1 MQKTQTPLV
10 PKTIMQASQALGAR
24 SITSVDLTHACLA
37 AMNQSAAD
45 LNAMTHILAEHAIQT
60 AKRFDDELDKG
71 HCRSPLHGM
80 PIVVKDNID
89 VAWAPTTIG
98 SAACLDRIAANNAQ
112 IIQRLESA
120 GAIILAKTNMN
131 EFAAGMCGR
140 NVHFGDVHNPWG
152 TNRSAGGSSSGTGA
166 AVAAGLCMG
175 GIGTDTGGSVR
186 IPAAWCGLVGLRPT
200 QGLLPN
206 AGLFPRAPSLDTAGP
221 MARSVWDTA
230 ILLDALTGYSAEGM
244 EGQSYAATLNS
255 GLAGFKLGHDRTF
268 WDRDIAAE
276 VSQAMDSSLPQ
287 FENLGASVA
296 PVEVPALRSELDH
309 SEIGRN
315 VLLYEFGLEMERF
328 EQSNTDLKARIGP
341 IVQRELKNYTGV
353 SRDDYERLAAAR
365 DPFTTSLRQVFTQV
379 DALIMPAMPTTALSL
394 DCDDAAFMQ
403 GRRFMLPF
411 SFAGLPSLVFP
422 IGIGGDGLPIAVQ
435 IVGDFYQ
442 EAKLLQIAAAYEA
455 ATPLPQAPK
464 VYHCSDG

>member
-1 MQKTQTPLV
+1 MQNTQTPLV
-10 PKTIMQASQALGAR
+10 PKTIMQAAQALGAQ
-24 SITSVDLTHACLA
+24 SITSVELTQTCLA
-37 AMNQSAAD
+37 AMDQSAAD
-45 LNAMTHILAEHAIQT
+45 LNAMTYILAEHAIQT
-60 AKRFDDELDKG
+60 AKRFDAERDRG
-71 HCRSPLHGM
+71 HCRGPLHGM

-89 VAWAPTTIG
+89 VAGAPTTIG
-98 SAACLDRIAANNAQ
+98 SAACLDRIAADDAQ

-152 TNRSAGGSSSGTGA
+152 MNRSAGGSSSGTGA
-166 AVAAGLCMG
+166 AVAASLCMG

-206 AGLFPRAPSLDTAGP
+206 EGLFPRAPSLDTAGP

-244 EGQSYAATLNS
+244 QGQSYASTLNS
-255 GLAGFKLGHDRTF
+255 GLEGLKLGHDRIF
-268 WDRDIAAE
+268 WEREIASE
-276 VSQAMDSSLPQ
+276 VSQAMDRSLAR
-287 FENLGASVA
+287 FDNLGASVA
-296 PVEVPALRSELDH
+296 PVEVPALRAELDH
-309 SEIGRN
+309 SKISRN
-315 VLLYEFGLEMERF
+315 LLLYEFGLEMERF

-341 IVQRELKNYTGV
+341 IVQRELKEYTTV

-422 IGIGGDGLPIAVQ
+422 IGIGSGGLPIAVQ
-435 IVGDFYQ
+435 IVGDLYQ
-442 EAKLLQIAAAYEA
+442 EAKLLQIAAAFEA
-455 ATPLPQAPK
+455 ATPLPKAPK